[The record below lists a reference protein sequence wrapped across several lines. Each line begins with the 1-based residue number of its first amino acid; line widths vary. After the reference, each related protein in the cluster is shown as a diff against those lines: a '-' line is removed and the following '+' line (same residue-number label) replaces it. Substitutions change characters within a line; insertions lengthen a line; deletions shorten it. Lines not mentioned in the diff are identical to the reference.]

1 VREAVLWLEDSL
13 SASTLLDAP
22 LIAGPLPTA
31 ISAVGAAG
39 AVYILARR
47 GVRWWTRAVPI
58 GLLVGVS
65 VAGLAAVVV
74 AVFRPFPDLLPVRML
89 IWTGV
94 AAAGSS
100 LAWANMRARRR
111 RQVLAVLALLAVLA
125 TSGVKANAFYGYR
138 PTLAAALGLPAANE
152 IDLSSLPRTEQPL
165 VAPTGMPTAAAWHRP
180 PDMPT
185 TGKISKVQIPG
196 RTSGFPARPAWIYL
210 APAYLSSS
218 RPRLPVLVLI
228 AGQPGGPED
237 WLLAGRLAEVADRF
251 AAAHDGLA
259 PVIIMPDATG
269 SSFGNPM
276 CLDSRLG
283 QAESYLATDVP
294 GWAAANLQVDPEQ
307 RAIGGFSFG
316 GTCALQLAVRR
327 PDVYP
332 TFLDISGQAEPTLG
346 DHAHT
351 VRAAFGGDEDAFRRV
366 NPLDELRRA
375 TYPRCAGVF
384 DVGRDDPDFRAQAK
398 EMVRAA
404 RAAGMA
410 ASLAELPGAHS
421 WSMASEALSRALPW
435 ISARTG
441 LLDPAL
447 NPPPG

>member
-1 VREAVLWLEDSL
+1 VCEAVLWLEDSL
-13 SASTLLDAP
+13 VVSTLLDAP

-31 ISAVGAAG
+31 ISAVGAVG
-39 AVYILARR
+39 AVYLLARR

-58 GLLVGVS
+58 ALLVGVS
-65 VAGLAAVVV
+65 IAGLAAVVV
-74 AVFRPFPDLLPVRML
+74 AVFRPFPDPLPVRML
-89 IWTGV
+89 LWIGV
-94 AAAGSS
+94 AAAGCS
-100 LAWANMRARRR
+100 LACANMRAGRR

-138 PTLAAALGLPAANE
+138 PTLAAALGMSSANE

-165 VAPTGMPTAAAWHRP
+165 VAPTGIPTAATWHRP
-180 PDMPT
+180 PDTPAR
-185 TGKISKVQIPG
+185 GKIAKVEVPG

-210 APAYLSSS
+210 PPAYLSSS
-218 RPRLPVLVLI
+218 RPKLPMLVLI
-228 AGQPGGPED
+228 PGQPGGPKD

-259 PVIIMPDATG
+259 PVVIVPDATG
-269 SSFGNPM
+269 SAFGNPM

-283 QAESYLATDVP
+283 RTETYLGTDVP
-294 GWAAANLQVDPEQ
+294 EWAAANLQVDPER

-332 TFLDISGQAEPTLG
+332 TFLDIAGQAEPTLG

-351 VRAAFGGDEDAFRRV
+351 VQAAFGGDEDAFRRV
-366 NPLDELRRA
+366 NPLDELRGA
-375 TYPRCAGVF
+375 TFPRSAGVF
-384 DVGRDDPDFRAQAK
+384 AVGRDDPDFRPQAE
-398 EMVRAA
+398 EMARAA

-410 ASLAELPGAHS
+410 VSLDELPGGHS
-421 WSMASEALSRALPW
+421 WPMASEALGRALPW
-435 ISARTG
+435 ISGRTG
-441 LLDPAL
+441 ILDPAL
-447 NPPPG
+447 NPAPG